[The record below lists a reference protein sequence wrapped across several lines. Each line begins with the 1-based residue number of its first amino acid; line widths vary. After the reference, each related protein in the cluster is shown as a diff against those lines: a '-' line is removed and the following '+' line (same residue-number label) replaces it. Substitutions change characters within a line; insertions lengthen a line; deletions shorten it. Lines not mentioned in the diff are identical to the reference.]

1 MKPLRFLG
9 KVLCDESEYDRISL
23 REIEALCTALVNE
36 NEEYYINDTG
46 LQFIVVMRYDN
57 YTHFIKAFPY
67 ADTFPYADNKDYAR
81 RCAEELLDKLNEDV

>member
-9 KVLCDESEYDRISL
+9 KVLCDESEYDRLSL
-23 REIEALCTALVNE
+23 REIEALCTSLVNE
-36 NEEYYINDTG
+36 SAEYYITDTG

-67 ADTFPYADNKDYAR
+67 ADNKDYAR
-81 RCAEELLDKLNEDV
+81 RCAEELLDKLNEDI